1 MFRMVKNEFSGE
13 VFRMQMLVDQ
23 GLSVLITDNTG
34 SCGRGLQFEGAIK
47 HKMGQVHSLSLSCR

>member
-34 SCGRGLQFEGAIK
+34 SSERGIQFEGAVK
-47 HKMGQVHSLSLSCR
+47 HRLGQVLSHSNQL